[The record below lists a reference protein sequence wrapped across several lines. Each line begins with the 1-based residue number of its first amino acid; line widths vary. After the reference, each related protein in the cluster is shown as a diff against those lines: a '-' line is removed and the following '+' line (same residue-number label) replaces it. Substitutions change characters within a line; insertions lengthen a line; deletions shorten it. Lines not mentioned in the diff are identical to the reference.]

1 MMIGATVLL
10 LTLGVLSTPALA
22 DRQKGVVKWFN
33 AQKGYGFLTYGGG
46 PDRGIPEI
54 FVPASALSGSCN
66 GTLHEG
72 QAVEFDIQVEP
83 KMGRKS
89 AKDVTCR

>member
-1 MMIGATVLL
+1 MRKVVFATFSVLFVL
-10 LTLGVLSTPALA
+10 ALLSTPALA
-22 DRQKGVVKWFN
+22 ARTKGTVKWFN
-33 AQKGYGFLTYGGG
+33 AAKGMDFITPADGT
-46 PDRGIPEI
+46 PDI

-83 KMGRKS
+83 KMG
-89 AKDVTCR
+89 